1 MSNKTRAVKDILW
14 VLALAGLVA
23 AVFRLWFGLGA
34 TTNLSDAF
42 PWGLWKILNMVG
54 GVALST
60 SGFTVGFLVY
70 VLGLKRFQPFMKPAI
85 LIAFLGYGCS
95 CVALLLDIGLP
106 HRFWHPI
113 VMWNINSFLF
123 EVFWCVMLYFT
134 VTAIELAPV
143 LFERF
148 RAQKIARALHR
159 VAFVVVIIGISLSS
173 LHHSSLGSLFLV
185 TPQRLHALWY
195 TPWLPLLFIISATG
209 AGLMV
214 VVLVKI
220 IWARWYEPASIL
232 GPNVG
237 QQVPLIRVTSG
248 STMAVFS
255 RGPEGPE
262 MPRIRALAT
271 IAAGVLGLYLLLK
284 IADLFLHGGWQ
295 SLIAGSWESW
305 LFLTELSL
313 TAVLPILLVILPKS
327 RHSPA
332 GIGLAAAS
340 AAIGLA
346 LNRLDVGVFGYIRDA
361 GVVYFPSLIEW
372 AVGLGVVAAAAL
384 VFLFFSENLPIFGS
398 RPGIV
403 AGPPGL
409 FRLTYGSLAQLWHT
423 VLTDGLHRVT
433 LIAVFIIPMA
443 FVLMYP
449 PYDRDPASH
458 ETVRPAKGIDAERD
472 SLFIDG
478 NNFGVVT
485 TFAHAAH
492 QHRLGDSASC
502 VKCHHVSMP
511 GDRSTPCSRCHLRM
525 NEPTNMFNHEY
536 HLTAVAEDKHL
547 SGLHP
552 TNFACIECHIQ
563 GNPKTSAGARDCM
576 ECHKEDMFPSGK
588 PAEDCD
594 LMVANPFREAVHRTC
609 IECHQKEATRV
620 ERPHL
625 GDCRTCHPSLR
636 SKPAQPVQV
645 VHLISSESGSA
656 P

>member
-1 MSNKTRAVKDILW
+1 MSNKTRAVKDVLW

-106 HRFWHPI
+106 QRFWHPI
-113 VMWNINSFLF
+113 FMWNINSFLF

-134 VTAIELAPV
+134 ITAIELAPI

-148 RAQKIARALHR
+148 RAQKVAHALHR

-195 TPWLPLLFIISATG
+195 TPWLPLLFIVSAMG

-214 VVLVKI
+214 VVLVKL

-232 GPNVG
+232 GPNFG
-237 QQVPLIRVTSG
+237 QQVPLIRVTNG

-271 IAAGVLGLYLLLK
+271 IAAGVLGLYLVLK

-295 SLIAGSWESW
+295 SLMTGSWESW
-305 LFLTELSL
+305 LYLTELLL
-313 TAVLPILLVILPKS
+313 TAALPILLMIVPRS
-327 RHSPA
+327 RYSPT

-340 AAIGLA
+340 AAAGLA

-372 AVGLGVVAAAAL
+372 SVGLGVVAAAAL

-403 AGPPGL
+403 AGPSGL
-409 FRLTYGSLAQLWHT
+409 FRLTYGSLSQLWHT

-433 LIAVFIIPMA
+433 LIAVFVIPMA

-449 PYDRDPASH
+449 PYGSEPASQ
-458 ETVRPAKGIDAERD
+458 EAVRPAKGIDAERD
-472 SLFIDG
+472 TLFIDG

-485 TFAHAAH
+485 TFAHADH

-525 NEPTNMFNHEY
+525 NEPTDIFNHEY

-552 TNFACIECHIQ
+552 TNFACVECHAP
-563 GNPKTSAGARDCM
+563 GNPKTSAGAKDCM
-576 ECHKEDMFPSGK
+576 ECHKEDMFPAGK
-588 PAEDCD
+588 PAADCD
-594 LMVANPFREAVHRTC
+594 LMIAKPFREAVHRTC
-609 IECHQKEATRV
+609 IECHRKEAARV

-625 GDCRTCHPSLR
+625 GDCQTCHKSLR
-636 SKPAQPVQV
+636 PKSTESVKV
-645 VHLISSESGSA
+645 VHLVSSESRSA